1 VIEEIVGEIEDEFDP
16 AVKADFVKEGENFK
30 VAGDFPLHT
39 LRERLELD
47 GLNGADVD
55 TVSGYVI
62 QKLGRWPRPG
72 DTVDLGDYRVR
83 VTAVQQKRVA
93 QVLITPRTQEAAR
106 QDGPGKA

>member
-1 VIEEIVGEIEDEFDP
+1 M
-16 AVKADFVKEGENFK
+16 KADFVKEGENFK

-72 DTVDLGDYRVR
+72 DMVDLGDYSVR

-93 QVLITPRTQEAAR
+93 QVLISPKTQEIAR
-106 QDGPGKA
+106 QDGPGEP